1 MAESVRDESSS
12 AVVVANRGA
21 IVRAGGSPSDV
32 IDAFGEYQQIQ
43 SALDRA
49 LPDCIMEIQG
59 RKFRKKNYWRA
70 IGTAFNLDVTC
81 EREERTTVPDDWGY
95 VVTYRATAPNGRST
109 TGDGACFASEKAV
122 YAKDWSGGKG
132 RVRLDADGQP
142 VLDTVRTR
150 ENQTTHNVRGHAH
163 TRAFNRAVSNLVGFG
178 EVSAEEMQRER
189 HEDEPRDV
197 SPKRTSVAR
206 STVAEVFNA
215 PAAKPATATPSGD
228 VISDPQRKRLLAIT
242 YQLGE
247 SAGLKRDQ
255 TESEVKAVMSK
266 HGYSST
272 KDIRKVD
279 YDTIIDEASAVLR
292 GYADPTAGGGPVD
305 SDQAAAE
312 LF

>member
-215 PAAKPATATPSGD
+215 PAAKAAPATPSGD
-228 VISDPQRKRLLAIT
+228 WMDEP
-242 YQLGE
+242 LGFGKHANRSWRYMATTHPDYLTWMIDKAKAE
-247 SAGLKRDQ
+247 NRSGPN
-255 TESEVKAVMSK
+255 TEKAAAALEW
-266 HGYSST
+266 
-272 KDIRKVD
+272 
-279 YDTIIDEASAVLR
+279 IIGINEPKPKADAAFDGDVP
-292 GYADPTAGGGPVD
+292 ADP
-305 SDQAAAE
+305 E